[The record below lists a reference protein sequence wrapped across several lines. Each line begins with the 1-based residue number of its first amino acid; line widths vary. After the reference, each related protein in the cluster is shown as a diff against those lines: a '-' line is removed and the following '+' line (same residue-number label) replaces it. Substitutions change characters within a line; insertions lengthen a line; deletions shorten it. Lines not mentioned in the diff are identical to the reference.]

1 MAAVRRLGTGG
12 RRIGTR
18 KAEACKR
25 FLEIHSKYRGT
36 PGGKSTLEPV
46 PTSLSFR
53 QRLVPR
59 LGRPSVAYEVGTGAS
74 WRTARFQPRSA
85 LQQKRASA
93 ARRSSSVST
102 CSWASAWA
110 SST

>member
-46 PTSLSFR
+46 PIPLSFR

-59 LGRPSVAYEVGTGAS
+59 LDVPLAYEVGTGAS